1 MKMVKL
7 THLLLGIPVALALE
21 CRPEGQIVPP
31 PRNLKQSDTF
41 QKALANLTATLDS
54 AFKGEIRSSLDA
66 QNVSLSIA
74 LVGLDQTDA
83 STPLWE
89 YHHLG
94 SGNVNGTKSLDRHSQ
109 YLVGSVSKV
118 ITDAVLL
125 RSGVNMD
132 DPVTKYLPSLAN
144 NTSRI
149 DWKSISLRA
158 LGGQLAGIPA
168 NCTFHIL
175 LHLMAQVYR
184 LTYFADGFSVCRIA
198 SCRPDPS
205 SSRPYPAYPHKHH

>member
-1 MKMVKL
+1 MVKL
-7 THLLLGIPVALALE
+7 THLLLGLPAVLAME
-21 CRPEGQIVPP
+21 CRPEGPIVPP
-31 PRNLKQSDTF
+31 PRNLKESAPF
-41 QKALANLTATLDS
+41 QRALANLTATLDS
-54 AFKGEIRSSLDA
+54 AFKGEIKSSLDA
-66 QNVSLSIA
+66 QNVSLSVA

-144 NTSRI
+144 ETSRI

-168 NCTFHIL
+168 NCMFPL
-175 LHLMAQVYR
+175 
-184 LTYFADGFSVCRIA
+184 
-198 SCRPDPS
+198 S
-205 SSRPYPAYPHKHH
+205 SPTRCDEHRN